1 MTLLNNTLGEM
12 MKISFF
18 SSKRY
23 DRQHFDA
30 QNIFPEIQIDYFDT
44 ALDAKTVRLA
54 HGADAVCVFV
64 NDDLSAPILQ
74 DLHQQGI
81 NLVLLRCAGFNNVD
95 LNTAETLGITVSRV
109 PAYSPEAVAEHA
121 IALMMT
127 LNRRI
132 HKAYQ
137 RTRDANFSL
146 EGLTGINIFGKTAG
160 IIGTGKIGLATARIL
175 KGFGCKILAFD
186 PYPNEAAKALDIEY
200 VSLSQLLSQS
210 RIISLH
216 CPLTAENTYLIGKS
230 AFTQMQKGTLLVN
243 TSRGKLVDSQACIQ
257 ALKDG
262 TLGGLALDVYEHEK
276 ELFFE
281 DLSAEVILDD
291 VFRRLS
297 ACHNV
302 IFTGHQAFLT
312 EEALLVIA
320 DTTLN
325 NARTFAEG
333 QRNGNEVTNEI
344 FDNS

>member
-1 MTLLNNTLGEM
+1 

-18 SSKRY
+18 SAKRY
-23 DRQHFDA
+23 DRDHFDA
-30 QNIFPEIQIDYFDT
+30 QNTSSAFSIEYFDT
-44 ALDAKTVRLA
+44 ALSAKTARLA
-54 HGADAVCVFV
+54 HGADAVCAFV
-64 NDDLSAPILQ
+64 NDDLSAATLEA
-74 DLHQQGI
+74 LAEHGI
-81 NLVLLRCAGFNNVD
+81 KLILLRCAGFNNVD
-95 LNTAETLGITVSRV
+95 LSKAEQLGITVSRV

-146 EGLTGINIFGKTAG
+146 EGLTGMNIFGKTAG
-160 IIGTGKIGLATARIL
+160 VIGTGKIGLATARIL
-175 KGFGCKILAFD
+175 KGFGCKVIAFD
-186 PYPNEAAKALDIEY
+186 PYPNDVAKELGIEY
-200 VSLSQLLSQS
+200 VSLPELLSQS
-210 RIISLH
+210 QIITMH
-216 CPLTAENTYLIGKS
+216 CPLTVENTYLIGKS
-230 AFTQMQKGTLLVN
+230 AFTQMQKGTLLIN
-243 TSRGKLVDSQACIQ
+243 TSRGKLVDSTACIE

-262 TLGGLALDVYEHEK
+262 TLGGLALDVYEHEQ

-312 EEALLVIA
+312 QEALQSIA
-320 DTTLN
+320 DTTLL
-325 NARTFAEG
+325 NATAFSQG
-333 QRNGNEVTNEI
+333 QRSGNEVTAEVI
-344 FDNS
+344 DNS

>member
-1 MTLLNNTLGEM
+1 
-12 MKISFF
+12 MKICLFGA
-18 SSKRY
+18 KRY
-23 DRQHFDA
+23 DRESFEQRNLARTDA
-30 QNIFPEIQIDYFDT
+30 NSSPIELEFFDT
-44 ALDAKTVRLA
+44 GLNVKTAGLAK
-54 HGADAVCVFV
+54 GFDAVCAFV
-64 NDDLSAPILQ
+64 NDDLSEPTLAALNNA
-74 DLHQQGI
+74 GI
-81 NLVLLRCAGFNNVD
+81 KLVLMRCAGFNNVD
-95 LNTAETLGITVSRV
+95 LNAAAKLGIEVYRV

-160 IIGTGKIGLATARIL
+160 VIGTGKIGLAALRIL
-175 KGFGCKILAFD
+175 KGFGCKLLAFD
-186 PYPNEAAKALDIEY
+186 PYPSDAAKELGVEY
-200 VSLSQLLSQS
+200 VSLSRLFKESN
-210 RIISLH
+210 IISLH
-216 CPLTAENTYLIGKS
+216 CPLTAENTYMIGRS
-230 AFTQMQKGTLLVN
+230 AFSQMQKGTLLIN
-243 TSRGKLVDSQACIQ
+243 TSRGKLVDSTACIE

-262 TLGGLALDVYEHEK
+262 TLGGLALDVYEHEQ

-281 DLSAEVILDD
+281 DLSAEVIKDD

-312 EEALLVIA
+312 EEALQNIA
-320 DTTLN
+320 DTTLG
-325 NARTFAEG
+325 NAVDFMQDKKG
-333 QRNGNEVTNEI
+333 DNKVTPTV

>member
-1 MTLLNNTLGEM
+1 

-18 SSKRY
+18 SAKRY

-30 QNIFPEIQIDYFDT
+30 QNKSSAFAIEYFDT
-44 ALDAKTVRLA
+44 ALSTQTARLA
-54 HGADAVCVFV
+54 HGSDAVCAFV
-64 NDDLSAPILQ
+64 NDDLSAPTLQ
-74 DLHQQGI
+74 ALHQLGI
-81 NLVLLRCAGFNNVD
+81 KLVLLRCAGFNNLD
-95 LNTAETLGITVSRV
+95 LAEAEALGITVSRV

-146 EGLTGINIFGKTAG
+146 EGLTGMNIFGKTAG
-160 IIGTGKIGLATARIL
+160 VIGTGKIGLATARIL
-175 KGFGCKILAFD
+175 KGFGCRVLAFD
-186 PYPNEAAKALDIEY
+186 PYPNDAAKELGIEY
-200 VSLSQLLSQS
+200 VSMPELLSQS
-210 RIISLH
+210 RIITLH
-216 CPLTAENTYLIGKS
+216 CPLTVENTYLIGKS
-230 AFTQMQKGTLLVN
+230 AFAQMQKGTLLIN
-243 TSRGKLVDSQACIQ
+243 TSRGKLVDSLACIE

-312 EEALLVIA
+312 DEALQTIA
-320 DTTLN
+320 NTTLA
-325 NARTFAEG
+325 NASAFLDGKRS
-333 QRNGNEVTNEI
+333 GNEVTAEAI
-344 FDNS
+344 DNS